1 MNKSSRHHYIPQF
14 FIKNFTDDDGFL
26 FVYNKIENRIS
37 NRKLSPKS
45 IFFEIDRNTVDFS
58 GQQLDNLE
66 SLYAE
71 LDNKISPDLKN
82 VLLTKTVTP
91 EELTSLALLACLL
104 KWRIPKSDE
113 RFNTIKQDLTQEDL
127 AIKITIKD
135 KNIKVDEEAIKH
147 IETSDI
153 FKETKRILLGILPFI
168 NSNKLLEIHN
178 NSFIQTNTF
187 FPSVIG
193 DCPIIE
199 KENFDINKIEDFILP
214 LSSTDTFI
222 YKQDCKKGINNSLFF
237 IQRDIA
243 IIEASEEYIGCKSKE
258 HLEKIV
264 EIYNQTKVDNN
275 LGNIHKHI
283 FKFIN

>member
-1 MNKSSRHHYIPQF
+1 MDKSHRHHYIPQF

-37 NRKLSPKS
+37 NRKHSSKS
-45 IFFEIDRNTVDFS
+45 IFFETDRNTVDFS
-58 GQQLDNLE
+58 GQQLDKLE

-71 LDNKISPDLKN
+71 LDSKISPDLKN
-82 VLLTKTVTP
+82 VLATKSVTP
-91 EELTSLALLACLL
+91 EELTSIALLACLL
-104 KWRIPKSDE
+104 KWRVPKSDE
-113 RFNTIKQDLTQEDL
+113 RFNAIKQDLTQEDL
-127 AIKITIKD
+127 AIKITVIN
-135 KNIKVDEEAIKH
+135 KNTKVNESAIKH

-168 NSNKLLEIHN
+168 NTTNLSEIHN
-178 NSFIQTNTF
+178 NSFINTNTF

-193 DCPIIE
+193 DSPVIE

-222 YKQDCKKGINNSLFF
+222 YKKDCKKEINNYLFF
-237 IQRDIA
+237 IQRDLA
-243 IIEASEEYIGCKSKE
+243 IIESSEKYIGCKSKE

-264 EIYNQTKVDNN
+264 QIYNQTKADNN
-275 LGNIHKHI
+275 VSNIHKQI
-283 FKFIN
+283 FKFID